1 MNRKKL
7 NLILVGLFVVFVVLL
22 AVNTKKYLHDYT
34 VNTNI
39 LLAKIVCLIQERY
52 PEVNKKDIIGLLNE
66 KDFKNNLTEYKFFGS
81 IFDSK
86 NFIKMKNYIGDNEN
100 E

>member
-7 NLILVGLFVVFVVLL
+7 NLILVSLFVVLL
-22 AVNTKKYLHDYT
+22 VLLIVNTKKYLHDYT

-39 LLAKIVCLIQERY
+39 LLAKIVCLVQEKY

-66 KDFKNNLTEYKFFGS
+66 KDLFQELVLKH
-81 IFDSK
+81 I
-86 NFIKMKNYIGDNEN
+86 
-100 E
+100 